1 MLPEGGEAHIQ
12 DDRLYWVVA
21 DLYSGQMLGAVE
33 AQSMGLLT
41 VTPQD
46 ENGAPVTDLESR
58 IVKAPDGTELKDW
71 YALASYLEEQG
82 TVNPPESRKT
92 EAARWNPLALLSNPG
107 PATLAALGAL
117 LLAALAVLVVLL
129 VRHHRRK
136 ASRRSRRT

>member
-1 MLPEGGEAHIQ
+1 
-12 DDRLYWVVA
+12 
-21 DLYSGQMLGAVE
+21 
-33 AQSMGLLT
+33 MGLLT

-92 EAARWNPLALLSNPG
+92 EAARWNPLALLSKPG

>member
-1 MLPEGGEAHIQ
+1 MAITREFPWQYQGICFGKTRDFYLTE
-12 DDRLYWVVA
+12 
-21 DLYSGQMLGAVE
+21 YS
-33 AQSMGLLT
+33 
-41 VTPQD
+41 
-46 ENGAPVTDLESR
+46 
-58 IVKAPDGTELKDW
+58 TELKDW